1 MTQDSR
7 VDVQRLATEIIKVQ
21 VRDDGGAQIGRASLV
36 LITNEIN
43 VRPYGLLEDVFVSES
58 ERGGGLGT
66 QLVRTVVEI
75 ARTEGC
81 YKLIAT
87 SRYTRPR
94 VHELYLRL
102 GFRDHGKEFRMDF
115 PDGDA

>member
-1 MTQDSR
+1 MTQDPR

-21 VRDDGGAQIGRASLV
+21 MRDDAGAQIGRASLV

-58 ERGGGLGT
+58 ERGGGLGSR
-66 QLVRTVVEI
+66 LVRSVVEI
-75 ARTEGC
+75 AKMEGC

-87 SRYTRPR
+87 SRYARPR

-102 GFRDHGKEFRMDF
+102 GFREHGKEFRMDF
-115 PDGDA
+115 PDANA